1 MRRPCSRPPVALPS
15 AVSSITFGR
24 EQHYRRPRIDNL
36 LSKKERNL
44 VVSSTH
50 DATRFPLSAIRPA
63 WNAYDVITYGV
74 GIFIDESS
82 THFFVYKH
90 YAFVIRKQKL
100 IFVDI

>member
-1 MRRPCSRPPVALPS
+1 MISRLLA
-15 AVSSITFGR
+15 AASSITFGR

-36 LSKKERNL
+36 LSRKERNL

-50 DATRFPLSAIRPA
+50 DATRFLVSAIRLA

-100 IFVDI
+100 IFVGI